1 MPLWQRNLYFM
12 VAVQTLVTGTFHIAT
27 PFLPFF
33 VNELGVSDPRH
44 LQSWSGILLGVN
56 ALFTGLMSP
65 LWGSLA
71 DRYGRKPML
80 VRSSASIAIFTMLP
94 AFVTSPYQL
103 LICRILMGVFSGYSA
118 AALAL
123 AASITPANYLG
134 FALGWLQTGQVLGLV
149 LGPLIGGVLADRFP
163 LRSVFIIAGCLGL
176 IGALLAATMV
186 HEDFHP
192 VATPPTEPKEKN
204 GLVGLLSWP
213 LTIYIMF
220 VVIFLSQFA
229 TRGVEPLMPLY
240 VRELAGN
247 NVNINTLV
255 GLTVAMT
262 GLAQVIAVT
271 VLGRHAR
278 SWGYK
283 RCLLICLAGSAL
295 FYFPQGMVARVSPLI
310 ALRFIQGLFLGGLL
324 PMANALIA
332 LFTPSAKRGR
342 VYGLTQSAFFL
353 GNFSGPLA
361 GGFWA
366 SLLGLRSIFYVA
378 SILLA
383 LNFIWVWREVKDLHG
398 TSKHSRHDRSSS

>member
-65 LWGSLA
+65 LWGSFA

-192 VATPPTEPKEKN
+192 VATPPTEPKEKTAWSACFP
-204 GLVGLLSWP
+204 GRLPFISCLSLFSFPSLPRGAWNPSCPCTSGNWP
-213 LTIYIMF
+213 
-220 VVIFLSQFA
+220 A
-229 TRGVEPLMPLY
+229 T
-240 VRELAGN
+240 
-247 NVNINTLV
+247 TS
-255 GLTVAMT
+255 T
-262 GLAQVIAVT
+262 
-271 VLGRHAR
+271 
-278 SWGYK
+278 S
-283 RCLLICLAGSAL
+283 
-295 FYFPQGMVARVSPLI
+295 
-310 ALRFIQGLFLGGLL
+310 
-324 PMANALIA
+324 
-332 LFTPSAKRGR
+332 TP
-342 VYGLTQSAFFL
+342 
-353 GNFSGPLA
+353 
-361 GGFWA
+361 W
-366 SLLGLRSIFYVA
+366 
-378 SILLA
+378 
-383 LNFIWVWREVKDLHG
+383 
-398 TSKHSRHDRSSS
+398 